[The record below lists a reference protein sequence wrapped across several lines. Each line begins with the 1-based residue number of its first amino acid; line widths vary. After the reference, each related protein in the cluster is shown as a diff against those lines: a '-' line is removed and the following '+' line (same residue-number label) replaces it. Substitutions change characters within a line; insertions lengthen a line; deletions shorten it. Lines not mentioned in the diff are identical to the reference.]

1 MPRRKHRPPAA
12 AATTHGSLLWLLL
25 AGGLIPAHLAF
36 YYYRSQGPA
45 LRIDP
50 LAVVPADLSN
60 GILCREMYAAEQ
72 LDVAELSSQLDRCGF
87 VYIAPGLVDAA
98 WLADAHTHIEERW
111 SDAEFRRRF
120 TRPVSAGARRVDIV
134 PPFNAST
141 MVAAFDPALFR
152 LLQENLGRRSATA
165 PPPRADADAARCA
178 EWAAQDLCD
187 TDPPYMMEKCTPIIQ
202 LPGGA
207 SVPDARSRRVA
218 GQATCAVQA
227 QDLCCDLASMPICGS
242 NPRRIAAGRL
252 HCDSPLSGCRDS
264 GGRGQRAAAD
274 RRRSMLKRGGLGAKS
289 GPALRRGCGR
299 TQAGVFNA

>member
-12 AATTHGSLLWLLL
+12 AATTHGSRLWLLL

-165 PPPRADADAARCA
+165 PAPRADADAARCA

-202 LPGGA
+202 PPGGA
-207 SVPDARSRRVA
+207 SVPDTLGGEWQARRRA
-218 GQATCAVQA
+218 PCR
-227 QDLCCDLASMPICGS
+227 
-242 NPRRIAAGRL
+242 RRISAATSRA
-252 HCDSPLSGCRDS
+252 CRS
-264 GGRGQRAAAD
+264 AA
-274 RRRSMLKRGGLGAKS
+274 
-289 GPALRRGCGR
+289 R
-299 TQAGVFNA
+299 TPDT